1 MGGACRTRPERRRS
15 SDVKIILLA
24 LAAALGIA
32 VVADVTLDRIG
43 FSSAERQSVPG
54 NVRLD

>member
-1 MGGACRTRPERRRS
+1 MK
-15 SDVKIILLA
+15 VLLLA

-32 VVADVTLDRIG
+32 IVADVALDQIG